1 MVTVSITDINWKIHT
16 IELQEDVNK
25 SIVEIAAEQG
35 IELPYSCMSG
45 ACFACCAEVKE
56 WWEHIDKEKVWEQLI
71 DVESD
76 EVLCCIGWIKSDAF
90 GGEDRKIEIEMMN

>member
-1 MVTVSITDINWKIHT
+1 MVTLTVTDINWKVHT
-16 IELQEDVNK
+16 LEIKEDVNK

-45 ACFACCAEVKE
+45 ACFACCGEVKK
-56 WWEHIDKEKVWEQLI
+56 WGEHLDLQKTWEQLI

-76 EVLCCIGWIKSDAF
+76 EILCCIGGVKSEAF
-90 GGEDRKIEIEMMN
+90 GGKDKTIEIQMMN